1 MPEASMILSTLPD
14 LPGRSSEVRGLV
26 CAQGTLMAIGGASV
40 QKMMQQLAGQ
50 AEALGAD
57 GVVDADDQGAGDHA
71 EEDQGGPGNLPP
83 LFPAAP

>member
-1 MPEASMILSTLPD
+1 MLLSTLPD
-14 LPGRSSEVRGLV
+14 LPGRSFEVRGLV

-57 GVVDADDQGAGDHA
+57 GVVDVRTVVAGDTPHCVVTGTA
-71 EEDQGGPGNLPP
+71 VKIQ
-83 LFPAAP
+83 

>member
-1 MPEASMILSTLPD
+1 MILSTLPD
-14 LPGRSSEVRGLV
+14 LPGRSFEVRGLV

-57 GVVDADDQGAGDHA
+57 AVVDVRTVVAGDTPHCVVTGTA
-71 EEDQGGPGNLPP
+71 VKIQ
-83 LFPAAP
+83 